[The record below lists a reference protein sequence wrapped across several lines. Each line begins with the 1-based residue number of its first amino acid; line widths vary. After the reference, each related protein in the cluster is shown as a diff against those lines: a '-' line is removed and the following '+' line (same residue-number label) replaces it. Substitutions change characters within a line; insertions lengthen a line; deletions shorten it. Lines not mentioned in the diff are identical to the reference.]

1 MACVDY
7 ECSVESDSDFM
18 KFENHIIIY
27 FFPFESKITD
37 KRLNFIISVSADK
50 ELIVKSCMNSCYEPL
65 ENHID
70 NMMPP
75 MQQSQPDTDSQ
86 GLIVPKKLAN
96 PCLESSDR
104 KNLHRELM
112 FNQKVYD

>member
-1 MACVDY
+1 MLAFNLIIFFTVDLD
-7 ECSVESDSDFM
+7 E
-18 KFENHIIIY
+18 K
-27 FFPFESKITD
+27 
-37 KRLNFIISVSADK
+37 
-50 ELIVKSCMNSCYEPL
+50 LIVNSCINNSYEPL
-65 ENHID
+65 ENHTD

-75 MQQSQPDTDSQ
+75 MQHSQPDTDSQ

-112 FNQKVYD
+112 FNQKV